1 MKKVDLLKEL
11 RRIAQKKGLML
22 ELRRKGAKHEV
33 WCMGNTTLTIP
44 RHREIS
50 RFTAEGL
57 IKDAEKEQPCR

>member
-1 MKKVDLLKEL
+1 
-11 RRIAQKKGLML
+11 ML

-33 WCMGNTTLTIP
+33 WRLGNTTLTIP

>member
-11 RRIAQKKGLML
+11 RQIAQRKGLML
-22 ELRRKGAKHEV
+22 EQRRKGAKHEV
-33 WCMGNTTLTIP
+33 WRLGNTTLTIP

-57 IKDAEKEQPCR
+57 IKDAEKEKPCR

>member
-1 MKKVDLLKEL
+1 MKRVDLLKEL
-11 RRIAQKKGLML
+11 RRIAQSKALML

-33 WCMGNTTLTIP
+33 WRLGNTTLIIP

-57 IKDAEKEQPCR
+57 IKDAEEEPPCR